1 MTDLGTT
8 NLPETPDL
16 TAEAWYDRLVG
27 AYLAHDKSVA
37 HCLNALLEIDPHHV
51 RGWSAKAIFTMTQAR
66 SELIPAARAAAA
78 EARAHLRD
86 DRADGRYVLAAES
99 LVAGD
104 WLGAIAWLETH
115 LEHHPADSMAAKM
128 SHALRFMLGDA
139 PGMLDS
145 IERVLARVGLGHRHA
160 GFLLGCKAFALEENY
175 RFQEAEFVGRSA
187 VERQPS
193 DAWGMHAVSHVHEMT
208 GRAADGLAWIEGHPK
223 AIWGCANFRYHL
235 IWHQALFLLELG
247 EIDGTLDL
255 YDQFVRGEQTDDFRD
270 IANGAS
276 LLQRLELA
284 GVAVGN
290 RWEELA
296 ELCSRRIADR
306 SLVFADLHYV
316 MALAGAGRIETAQSL
331 ATSLLALPGQC
342 SQQSDLARRVG
353 ALAAEAIVDHASGHF
368 GASAQKFLA
377 VRAAMSGIGG
387 SHAQRDVF
395 EQMMLDSM
403 VRAGHPQ
410 APGLLLTRLAR
421 RNGKNRFAQ
430 ELLARHRQ
438 QAMDQLQVS

>member
-1 MTDLGTT
+1 M
-8 NLPETPDL
+8 
-16 TAEAWYDRLVG
+16 
-27 AYLAHDKSVA
+27 
-37 HCLNALLEIDPHHV
+37 
-51 RGWSAKAIFTMTQAR
+51 
-66 SELIPAARAAAA
+66 
-78 EARAHLRD
+78 
-86 DRADGRYVLAAES
+86 
-99 LVAGD
+99 
-104 WLGAIAWLETH
+104 
-115 LEHHPADSMAAKM
+115 
-128 SHALRFMLGDA
+128 
-139 PGMLDS
+139 
-145 IERVLARVGLGHRHA
+145 
-160 GFLLGCKAFALEENY
+160 
-175 RFQEAEFVGRSA
+175 
-187 VERQPS
+187 
-193 DAWGMHAVSHVHEMT
+193 
-208 GRAADGLAWIEGHPK
+208 
-223 AIWGCANFRYHL
+223 
-235 IWHQALFLLELG
+235 
-247 EIDGTLDL
+247 
-255 YDQFVRGEQTDDFRD
+255 
-270 IANGAS
+270 
-276 LLQRLELA
+276 
-284 GVAVGN
+284 
-290 RWEELA
+290 
-296 ELCSRRIADR
+296 
-306 SLVFADLHYV
+306 FADLHYV